1 VVDNAFFERRIHGM
15 REGITRGETMLQ
27 IAQGSGIFQP
37 MEMQMIAVGEA
48 TGEMEKMMEQVA
60 QMYQEELQYEVSR
73 LGDAIEPILLAV
85 MGGLVLVL
93 MLGIFLPLW
102 DLGQLA
108 QQG

>member
-1 VVDNAFFERRIHGM
+1 
-15 REGITRGETMLQ
+15 
-27 IAQGSGIFQP
+27 
-37 MEMQMIAVGEA
+37 
-48 TGEMEKMMEQVA
+48 MMEQVA
-60 QMYQEELQYEVSR
+60 TMYQEELHYDVGR

-85 MGGLVLVL
+85 MGGLVLML